1 MDKNNDDFKFPK
13 GDYSWLIGLALIAG
27 LFGDEQSL
35 KDIFEKG
42 REKYEQSNER
52 SRTKPKS

>member
-1 MDKNNDDFKFPK
+1 MDKNDDDFKFPK
-13 GDYSWLIGLALIAG
+13 DDYSWLIGLAFIAG
-27 LFGDEQSL
+27 LFAPEEDL
-35 KDIFEKG
+35 KKE